1 MEKVKILAIVPY
13 EELREDILQASK
25 AFDNLNI
32 QVVVGTMDA
41 GLKFAVEGQ
50 RAGYDVIISRGGTAE
65 MIEEHVSIPVI
76 NIPVS
81 SYDYISLI
89 EQVGRNSVKTAIIGY
104 ANVTENAHAV
114 KILSNTKLDIFT
126 IMNPK
131 EISPLLQE
139 MKQQGFEVIIGDVV
153 TIEFSKILGMKGI
166 LMKSGIESA
175 RKAIATAIKINGYM
189 KRQNDMG
196 VNSMHENRM
205 EIVYDGSKTLEEFEI
220 EIIKHVLER
229 ENGNLARATKILGI
243 SRSTIWRK
251 LKM

>member
-13 EELREDILQASK
+13 EELREDILKASK

-189 KRQNDMG
+189 KRQNNME
-196 VNSMHENRM
+196 VNSMHEDRM
-205 EIVYDGSKTLEEFEI
+205 EIVYDGSKTLEDFEI

-229 ENGNLARATKILGI
+229 ENGNLVRATKILGI